1 MRCKW
6 TFAPILASLLA
17 PPAGVLAQTIEALNP
32 APNVPPTT
40 LAIQADG
47 KLILAG
53 TFATISG
60 TPTANVV
67 RLNANGS
74 LDQTFASPAVN
85 GEVKTVAVQ
94 PDGRLLIGGDFTAVG
109 TTTRHYLARLQA
121 NGALDTGFADPNL
134 NATVWALVVQPDGKV
149 LAGGEFTKANS
160 NTRTWVA
167 RYSNAGA
174 FDGTFADTKL
184 CCGGESV
191 RALGLQADGSVLVG
205 GFFSQYG
212 SGAPPNYR
220 FYLARYSSSGVF
232 DNAFPDDQPGS
243 GITDLVVAPDGSIL
257 VGNGFL
263 TSNNMYTRPLAK
275 LTSTGTLV
283 SSFGDLQNDGGTHA
297 LVLQPN
303 GKIVIGGTF
312 QSIGGQPRHAL
323 ARLNADGS
331 LDAAFGDLH
340 FSFNAGD
347 PNGYIYGIAAQADGK
362 VAAIGNFSLANNQ
375 SRQYMARVATN
386 DAVSSE
392 LTGQASGSNVVVAW
406 MRTGDGPELA
416 HAPTLLHSSDGATFT
431 TVGTMTRITNGWQLA
446 APFNV
451 AGTPF
456 YLKATAY
463 TSEGAGN
470 GSLGRIDSPVYVS
483 DRIFADGFE

>member
-1 MRCKW
+1 MRCEW
-6 TFAPILASLLA
+6 TVAILMVFFAPATDT
-17 PPAGVLAQTIEALNP
+17 LAQSIDALNP
-32 APNVPPTT
+32 QPNVPPTT

-47 KLILAG
+47 KTILAG
-53 TFATISG
+53 AFATIG
-60 TPTANVV
+60 ATPTANIV
-67 RLNANGS
+67 RLNIDGS
-74 LDQTFASPAVN
+74 LDPGFASPAVN
-85 GEVKTVAVQ
+85 GEVKSVVVQ
-94 PDGRLLIGGDFTAVG
+94 ADGKILIGGDFTAVG
-109 TTTRHYLARLQA
+109 TTTRHYLARLDA
-121 NGALDTGFADPNL
+121 NGALDSGFADPNL
-134 NATVWALVVQPDGKV
+134 NATVWTIVVQPDSKV
-149 LAGGEFTKANS
+149 LAGGEFTKANG

-167 RYSNAGA
+167 RYSSAGV

-191 RALGLQADGSVLVG
+191 RALAVQADGGVLVG

-243 GITDLVVAPDGSIL
+243 AITDLGVAPDGSIL

-283 SSFGDLQNDGGTHA
+283 SAFADLQNDGGTHA
-297 LVLQPN
+297 FVLQPN
-303 GKIVIGGTF
+303 GKIVICGTF

-347 PNGYIYGIAAQADGK
+347 ANGYIYGIAAQADGK
-362 VAAIGNFSLANNQ
+362 VAAIGNFTLANNQ

-406 MRTGDGPELA
+406 TRTGDGPELA

-431 TVGTMTRITNGWQLA
+431 PVGTMTRIGNGWQLT

-470 GSLGRIDSPVYVS
+470 GSPGRIDSPVYVS
-483 DRIFADGFE
+483 DRIFANGFE

>member
-1 MRCKW
+1 MCCQRI
-6 TFAPILASLLA
+6 FALILAASLA
-17 PPAGVLAQTIEALNP
+17 PAVSVRAQTVDGFNP

-40 LAIQADG
+40 LAIQADD

-53 TFATISG
+53 TFG
-60 TPTANVV
+60 TVDGAPTANIV

-74 LDQTFASPAVN
+74 LDQTFAGPAVN
-85 GEVKTVAVQ
+85 GEIKTIAVQ
-94 PDGRLLIGGDFTAVG
+94 PDGRLLIGGNFTAVG

-121 NGALDTGFADPNL
+121 TGALDTGFADPNL
-134 NATVWALVVQPDGKV
+134 DATVWALVVQPDGKV
-149 LAGGEFTKANS
+149 LAGGEFTKANG

-167 RYSNAGA
+167 RYSSAGV

-205 GFFSQYG
+205 GFFSQFG

-220 FYLARYSSSGVF
+220 FYLARYSSSGAF
-232 DNAFPDDQPGS
+232 DNAFPADQPGS
-243 GITDLVVAPDGSIL
+243 AITDLAVAPDGSIL
-257 VGNGFL
+257 VGNGFV
-263 TSNNMYTRPLAK
+263 TSNDLYTRPLAK
-275 LTSTGTLV
+275 LTSGGALV
-283 SSFGDLQNDGGTHA
+283 SAFGDLQNDGGTHA
-297 LVLQPN
+297 FVLQPD

-323 ARLNADGS
+323 ARLNSDGS
-331 LDAAFGDLH
+331 LDATFGDLH

-347 PNGYIYGIAAQADGK
+347 PNGYIYAIAAQRDGK
-362 VAAIGNFSLANNQ
+362 VAAVGSFSLANGQ
-375 SRQYMARVATN
+375 SRQYMARVVTS
-386 DAVSSE
+386 DAVSSK
-392 LTGQASGSNVVVAW
+392 LTGQPSGSNVAIVW
-406 MRTGDGPELA
+406 TRTGDGPEVA

-431 TVGTMTRITNGWQLA
+431 TVGSMTRIANGWQLT
-446 APFNV
+446 APYNV

-470 GSLGRIDSPVYVS
+470 GSLGRIDSPLYVS